1 MEGDQSSR
9 TEYKGW
15 WEGGES
21 GKLTAN
27 EERTIG
33 IIQSPKRGDRVNF
46 IVAEI
51 HPLTPQLDFKILMNE
66 MSVKILSQKSNYSIV
81 VLNICYFS
89 HNFQRWNIRVRVV
102 HYRIN
107 DFKISMFTQG

>member
-1 MEGDQSSR
+1 MG
-9 TEYKGW
+9 G
-15 WEGGES
+15 GGEN

-33 IIQSPKRGDRVNF
+33 KIQSPKRGDRVNF

-51 HPLTPQLDFKILMNE
+51 HPPPPPQLDFKILMNE

-81 VLNICYFS
+81 VLNICYS